1 MTKQE
6 FEDKYYDIQNWMN
19 LSTFQKDYNSALRD
33 ELTKFIDFLNKDFES
48 FSQFIEIDYAVIA
61 KVVDEYLR
69 SQDKPY

>member
-33 ELTKFIDFLNKDFES
+33 ELIKFIDFLNKDFDSE
-48 FSQFIEIDYAVIA
+48 FIEIDYEVIS
-61 KVVDEYLR
+61 KVVDEYLK
-69 SQDKPY
+69 QTQP

>member
-33 ELTKFIDFLNKDFES
+33 ELIKFIDFLNKDFES
-48 FSQFIEIDYAVIA
+48 LSYDHI
-61 KVVDEYLR
+61 DEYLR
-69 SQDKPY
+69 GQDKPY